1 MRPETPSNPLFLRE
15 EELDRS
21 LEALFRAATAL
32 ERPLLGPLAA
42 AGLALEDYRLLL
54 LVRRHAGLT
63 GARLVALTGMTK
75 QTLFRRLAALE
86 AGGRLVRAVDPVDR
100 RRRPLRLTAKGDAL
114 LRALMAP
121 QQGRLR
127 RAFRKVG
134 PDAVEGFAQVLRE
147 VVTPDARPTRGATAD
162 FEDEP

>member
-21 LEALFRAATAL
+21 LEALFRAATVL

-42 AGLALEDYRLLL
+42 AGLVLEDYHLLL
-54 LVRRHAGLT
+54 LVRRRAGLT
-63 GARLVALTGMTK
+63 GAKLAALTGTPK

-86 AGGRLVRAVDPVDR
+86 AGGHLARAVDPADR

-114 LRALMAP
+114 LRALTAP

-127 RAFRKVG
+127 RAFRKAG
-134 PDAVEGFAQVLRE
+134 PHAVEGFAQVLRE
-147 VVTPDARPTRGATAD
+147 VVAPDVRPPRD